1 MNTSRL
7 VWSNLAD
14 EQWAADFET
23 LASSASIARPAEVDA
38 WLVQVHD
45 AVTGSG
51 QRAAHLFGSP
61 QSAVADF
68 IESLPIERRAAADAS
83 GQTPAD
89 VIGSVVSALGL
100 TAFALAIVHG
110 VKEGWQLDLSR
121 VTLMVALSVLLG
133 SVGIVSA
140 WAFRATGR
148 TVAAMSV
155 GGATVLWV
163 AGSAAWVLWS
173 GSSTSPVFTVPA
185 WMPAAAGAALFVAGW
200 NWPTPALVVDDRSRS
215 WTVAQ
220 WFTRLEGLLRGRHH
234 LPAPM
239 VASHLTEAREL
250 LEASGSRRPFEQFG
264 APETYALALVEGDSR
279 SVAFH
284 RRARC
289 RLWASAAGIL
299 LAFGVADVATGTYN
313 LGTAAFCVA
322 GACCAWQALS
332 IRRP

>member
-1 MNTSRL
+1 MNSPRL
-7 VWSNLAD
+7 AWSNVAD
-14 EQWAADFET
+14 EQWATDFET

-45 AVTGSG
+45 AVIGGG
-51 QRAAHLFGSP
+51 QRAADLFDSP
-61 QSAVADF
+61 QAAVADF
-68 IESLPIERRAAADAS
+68 VESLPIERRAAVDAS
-83 GQTPAD
+83 GQTLAD

-110 VKEGWQLDLSR
+110 VREGWQLDLSR

-133 SVGIVSA
+133 AVGIVSA

-148 TVAAMSV
+148 AAAMSV
-155 GGATVLWV
+155 GGATLLWV

-173 GSSTSPVFTVPA
+173 GGGTSPVFTVPV

-200 NWPTPALVVDDRSRS
+200 NRPSPAPIVDDRSRS
-215 WTVAQ
+215 WTPAQ

-239 VASHLTEAREL
+239 VASHLTEACEL
-250 LEASGSRRPFEQFG
+250 LEASGSRAPFEEFG

-332 IRRP
+332 TKGP